1 MKFYKRILTLTL
13 SISFVF
19 ANIQLVDAISSV
31 EKIQGKNKY
40 EIAGKIADKNAY
52 KTAILINTSNSIADG
67 LSASGLAGALNAPIL
82 LTEKILY
89 QLRHLQD

>member
-1 MKFYKRILTLTL
+1 MKFYKRILALTL

-19 ANIQLVDAISSV
+19 ANIQSVNAISSV

>member
-1 MKFYKRILTLTL
+1 MQYHLQKNTR
-13 SISFVF
+13 
-19 ANIQLVDAISSV
+19 
-31 EKIQGKNKY
+31 KNKY

-82 LTEKILY
+82 LTEKY
-89 QLRHLQD
+89 YTN